1 MPPLRWDIFC
11 TVIDNF
17 GDIGV
22 TWRLA
27 RQLAAEHAAEVTLW
41 VDDLASFARI
51 APALDASL
59 PEQILGDIR
68 VRHWR
73 QPFGSDFAVADVVI
87 EAFACELP
95 EPYQQ
100 AMAARAKKP
109 VWLNL
114 EYLSAEDWV
123 AGCHRMASPHP
134 RLPLTKY
141 FFFPGFDEHSGGLL
155 CEGGLL
161 AARDAWQADRAAQDA
176 YWQARGVP
184 PCPAGGLRLSLFAYD
199 TPAAAQWAATLAAGT
214 APVQLLVPQGRVL
227 PDVLAGIGIQQP
239 ARPGDRFQ
247 HGALE
252 VCVLPMTDQDGY
264 DRLLWSCDLNI
275 VRGEDSFVR
284 AQWAGRPFIW
294 HIYRQD
300 EDAHLEKLD
309 AFLQRYLAALPTAS
323 ATAIRDFH
331 QGWNRDALA
340 PDAWPRLLATLPA
353 WQPHARRWPQQ
364 QLAHGDLATN
374 LVQFAKKQLQ

>member
-1 MPPLRWDIFC
+1 MPRLRWDIFC

-27 RQLAAEHAAEVTLW
+27 RQLAAEHAADITLW

-51 APALDASL
+51 APALDPTLAT
-59 PEQILGDIR
+59 QMLGDIHIR
-68 VRHWR
+68 RWDK
-73 QPFGSDFAVADVVI
+73 PFTSDFTPADVVI

-95 EPYQQ
+95 ASYQQ
-100 AMAARAKKP
+100 AMAARARKP

-123 AGCHRMASPHP
+123 AGCHGMASPHP
-134 RLPLTKY
+134 RLALTKY
-141 FFFPGFDEHSGGLL
+141 FFFPGFGANTGGLL
-155 CEGGLL
+155 CEGCLL

-184 PCPAGGLRLSLFAYD
+184 PCPAGGLRISLFAYD
-199 TPAAAQWAATLAAGT
+199 TPAAAQWSATLAAGT
-214 APVQLLVPQGRVL
+214 PPVQLLVPHGRVL
-227 PDVLAGIGIQQP
+227 SDVLAGIGISQP
-239 ARPGDRFQ
+239 GHAGDVYQ
-247 HGALE
+247 HGALSIY
-252 VCVLPMTDQDGY
+252 VLPMSDQDGY
-264 DRLLWSCDLNI
+264 DRLLWSCDVNI

-284 AQWAGRPFIW
+284 AQWAGRPFAW

-300 EDAHLEKLD
+300 EDAHMEKLQ
-309 AFLQRYLAALPTAS
+309 AFLQHYLADVAAPTADAIRSFNLGWNRDHLPAEAWPQLLAALP
-323 ATAIRDFH
+323 
-331 QGWNRDALA
+331 
-340 PDAWPRLLATLPA
+340 A
-353 WQPHARRWPQQ
+353 WQAHATRWPQQ

-374 LVQFAKKQLQ
+374 LVQFTKKQLQ

>member
-1 MPPLRWDIFC
+1 MPRQRWDIFC

-27 RQLAAEHAAEVTLW
+27 RQLAAEHALDITLW

-51 APALDASL
+51 APALDSTS
-59 PEQILGDIR
+59 PDQRLGDIR
-68 VRHWR
+68 VRHWGK
-73 QPFGSDFAVADVVI
+73 PFCSDFESADVVI

-95 EPYQQ
+95 ASYQQ
-100 AMAARAKKP
+100 AMATRTHKP

-123 AGCHRMASPHP
+123 AGCHGMASPHP

-155 CEGGLL
+155 CEAGLL
-161 AARDAWQADRAAQDA
+161 AARDSWQADRTAQDA
-176 YWQARGVP
+176 YWLARGIP
-184 PCPAGGLRLSLFAYD
+184 PCPAGGLRISLFAYD
-199 TPAAAQWAATLAAGT
+199 TAAAAQWSATLAAGT
-214 APVQLLVPQGRVL
+214 QAVQLLVPQGRVL
-227 PDVLAGIGIQQP
+227 PDVLAGIGITQP
-239 ARPGDRFQ
+239 AQPGDSFR

-284 AQWAGRPFIW
+284 AQWAGRPFVW
-294 HIYRQD
+294 HIYRQ
-300 EDAHLEKLD
+300 EQDAHLEKLD
-309 AFLQRYLAALPTAS
+309 AFLQRYLAAMPDIAANL
-323 ATAIRDFH
+323 IRDFH
-331 QGWNRDALA
+331 HGWNRDQLPAA
-340 PDAWPRLLATLPA
+340 AWPSLLATLPL
-353 WQPHARRWPQQ
+353 WQTHASRWPQQ

-374 LVQFAKKQLQ
+374 LVQFTKKQLQ

>member
-27 RQLAAEHAAEVTLW
+27 RQLAAEHAAAVTLW

-51 APALDASL
+51 APALDTSQ
-59 PEQILGDIR
+59 PEQMLGDIR
-68 VRHWR
+68 VRHWGK
-73 QPFGSDFAVADVVI
+73 PFCSDFDVADVVI

-95 EPYQQ
+95 APYQQ

-141 FFFPGFDEHSGGLL
+141 FFFPGFDENSGGLL

-161 AARDAWQADRAAQDA
+161 AARDAWQADRAAQDT

-184 PCPAGGLRLSLFAYD
+184 PCPAGGLRISLFAYD
-199 TPAAAQWAATLAAGT
+199 TPAAAQWAATLAAGNT
-214 APVQLLVPQGRVL
+214 PVQLLVPQGRVL
-227 PDVLAGIGIQQP
+227 PDVLAGIGISQP
-239 ARPGDRFQ
+239 AQAGDSFR
-247 HGALE
+247 HGALQ

-284 AQWAGRPFIW
+284 AQWAGRPFAW
-294 HIYRQD
+294 HIYRQE
-300 EDAHLEKLD
+300 EDAHMEKLV
-309 AFLQRYLAALPTAS
+309 AFLQRYLAALPQAE
-323 ATAIRDFH
+323 AAAIRDFNL
-331 QGWNRDALA
+331 GWNRDALA
-340 PDAWPRLLATLPA
+340 PDAWPRLLAALPA
-353 WQPHARRWPQQ
+353 WQAHALAWPQSL
-364 QLAHGDLATN
+364 LAHGDLARN

>member
-1 MPPLRWDIFC
+1 MPQLRWDIFC

-27 RQLAAEHAAEVTLW
+27 RQLAAEHDAAVTLW

-51 APALDASL
+51 APTLDTDRHDQ
-59 PEQILGDIR
+59 PLGDIR
-68 VRHWR
+68 VRYWGK
-73 QPFGSDFAVADVVI
+73 PFSTDFNVADVVI

-95 EPYQQ
+95 DGYQQ
-100 AMAARAKKP
+100 AMAGRERKP

-134 RLPLTKY
+134 RLPLTKH
-141 FFFPGFDEHSGGLL
+141 FFFPGFDAHSGGLL

-161 AARDAWQADRAAQDA
+161 TTRDAWQADRAAQDA

-184 PCPAGGLRLSLFAYD
+184 PTAADGLRISLFAYD
-199 TPAAAQWAATLAAGT
+199 TPAATQWVTALAAGT
-214 APVQLLVPQGRVL
+214 QPVQLLVPLGRVL
-227 PDVLAGIGIQQP
+227 PDVLAGMGITRP
-239 ARPGDRFQ
+239 AQAGDSFQ
-247 HGALE
+247 HGALQ

-294 HIYRQD
+294 HIYRQE

-309 AFLQRYLAALPTAS
+309 AFLQRYLAALPPDA
-323 ATAIRDFH
+323 AAAIRDFH
-331 QGWNRDALA
+331 HGWNRDDLA
-340 PDAWPRLLATLPA
+340 PDGWARLLAALPP
-353 WQPHARRWPQQ
+353 WQQHAQRWPQAL
-364 QLAHGDLATN
+364 LAHGDLATN